1 MWACAHEVAGPS
13 ALPPRDFPGS
23 AICPPKADG
32 AASSAQQT
40 ARARKRLIPRFVSSR
55 CAYGFRVL
63 VVDAE
68 IRPEPTAEER
78 DVILRALEEQVARD
92 PRPPA
97 YRSAWRDQGI
107 RENADDADPED
118 PF

>member
-1 MWACAHEVAGPS
+1 
-13 ALPPRDFPGS
+13 
-23 AICPPKADG
+23 
-32 AASSAQQT
+32 
-40 ARARKRLIPRFVSSR
+40 
-55 CAYGFRVL
+55 VL

-78 DVILRALEEQVARD
+78 DAILRALEEQVARD
-92 PRPPA
+92 HRPPA

-118 PF
+118 PFSGWTGRPRKRPGATRA